1 MDLVQRKA
9 IKEYA
14 LKNPGKKMAEIAR
27 DLSLKYMQ
35 VWHALHPKSSRKKKE
50 KEAVKLMPMDMSK
63 FIPVDIVNHPPHYKD
78 GGIETIDYIEAKGLS
93 YNLGNVVKYVS
104 RAGKKNP
111 DPLTVKDSKL
121 QDLKKALW
129 YLSREIETVEK
140 SKP

>member
-1 MDLVQRKA
+1 MDLTKRKV

-14 LKNPGKKMAEIAR
+14 LSNPGKKMADIAR
-27 DLSLKYMQ
+27 DMGLRYMQ
-35 VWHALHPKSSRKKKE
+35 VWHALHPRPSVKKKA
-50 KEAVKLMPMDMSK
+50 KPTVKLMP
-63 FIPVDIVNHPPHYKD
+63 VDVINHPPHYKD

-111 DPLTVKDSKL
+111 DQLTVKDSKL